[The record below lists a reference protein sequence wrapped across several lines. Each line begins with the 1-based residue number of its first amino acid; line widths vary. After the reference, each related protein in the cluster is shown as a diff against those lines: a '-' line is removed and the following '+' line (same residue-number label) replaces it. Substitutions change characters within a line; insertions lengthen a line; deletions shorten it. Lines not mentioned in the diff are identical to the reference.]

1 MKTSIGVRLD
11 KEFIEKLESTGEE
24 ENLDRSTIIRK
35 FLQKGYRAYMKEK
48 AADKYRKGEIT
59 ISKAAEMADI
69 TVWEMEKFLVEEG
82 YVSKYSIE
90 DLMTEVEKMG
100 D

>member
-11 KEFIEKLESTGEE
+11 KEFIEKLEATGEE
-24 ENLDRSTIIRK
+24 ENLDRSTMIRK
-35 FLQKGYRAYMKEK
+35 FLQKGYQAYMKEK
-48 AADKYRKGEIT
+48 AADKYRSGEVT

-69 TVWEMEKFLVEEG
+69 TVWEMEKYLMEEG
-82 YVSKYSIE
+82 YVSEYSIE

>member
-1 MKTSIGVRLD
+1 
-11 KEFIEKLESTGEE
+11 
-24 ENLDRSTIIRK
+24 
-35 FLQKGYRAYMKEK
+35 
-48 AADKYRKGEIT
+48 
-59 ISKAAEMADI
+59 MADI